1 MNYQNFANHHYANTS
16 LLMTTNTIKNMAT
29 NTRLLCNHNGHPI
42 LNPSVDDV
50 RNDDDDDLIIYND
63 MNNNHK
69 TASSSSPP
77 KIIYVSSSS
86 SSSGVDEVQRRR
98 AQAFRRRTRNVRA
111 MVVMSPKT
119 MKQSNNRNKKSTT
132 RENESASII
141 SIHDAGKKSQLS
153 TSLPSKLIT
162 FGHQYNKN
170 TSNNNNYNNN
180 DEEIRDR
187 SYSNETFPSY
197 KNKNNKVLSLGLP
210 SLYPSM
216 YNKSNNERILQ
227 EELRDFEEI
236 FESSRSTNNSN

>member
-1 MNYQNFANHHYANTS
+1 MNYQNFANHHYANNS

-42 LNPSVDDV
+42 LNPSVNDERNDD
-50 RNDDDDDLIIYND
+50 DDDDDLIIYND

-111 MVVMSPKT
+111 MVVISPKT

-132 RENESASII
+132 RETESASII

-170 TSNNNNYNNN
+170 ASNNNNN